1 MVRGEEA
8 VMTKG
13 MKTPLVFFVAVAI
26 FLLVPN
32 YADPALNQP
41 PIIGERLQHFEL
53 LIPQDSKAKSYLG
66 LSGTGRFSVS
76 QIKAQAVIIQI
87 FSMYCPICQADAARV
102 NELYRLIQDNKNL
115 KNKIKMLGIGTGN
128 TAFEVDFF
136 RKKYEVP
143 FPLFPDPDQ
152 SLHTI
157 LGELRTPYF
166 IGVSI
171 KKDGSNE
178 VFYSELGQFED
189 AKKFLKVMLERSGL

>member
-1 MVRGEEA
+1 
-8 VMTKG
+8 MTMGAK
-13 MKTPLVFFVAVAI
+13 KPLVYFFTLVI
-26 FLLVPN
+26 LLLVPSN
-32 YADPALNQP
+32 ADPALNQP

-53 LIPQDSKAKSYLG
+53 PIPQDTKAKSYLG
-66 LSGTGRFSVS
+66 LSGSGQFTVS

-87 FSMYCPICQADAARV
+87 FSMYCPICQADASRV
-102 NELYRLIQDNKNL
+102 NQLYRLIHENKKL
-115 KNKIKMLGIGTGN
+115 KNKIKMMGIGTGN

>member
-1 MVRGEEA
+1 MI
-8 VMTKG
+8 KG
-13 MKTPLVFFVAVAI
+13 AKKPLIYFVALTI
-26 FLLVPN
+26 FLLVPT
-32 YADPALNQP
+32 YAEPALNQP
-41 PIIGERLQHFEL
+41 PIIGESLQYFEL
-53 LIPQDSKAKSYLG
+53 PIPQDTKAKSYLG
-66 LSGTGRFSVS
+66 LSGTGQFTVA

-87 FSMYCPICQADAARV
+87 FSMYCPICQVDASRV
-102 NELYRLIQDNKNL
+102 NKLYRLIQENKNL
-115 KNKIKMLGIGTGN
+115 KNKIKMMGIGTGN

-152 SLHTI
+152 SLHKI

-166 IGVSI
+166 IGVRI

-189 AKKFLKVMLERSGL
+189 AKKFLKEMLERSGL